1 MTTRGATPKTF
12 NEYFQEGPMRQLI
25 KNLIGLYKYR
35 VLIQNL
41 VSRELKARYR
51 GTALGFLWSFFNPFL
66 LMIIYTIVFGFII
79 GPRDPAFNNSP
90 WLYALFLFCGVLPWT
105 WFSSSSME
113 SANVLMV
120 QGNLIKK
127 ILFPSEI
134 LPLVVVISNFIHF
147 LLGLP
152 IIFLF
157 VPILGKKFTL
167 YLLFL
172 PLVCLVQFVFSLGF
186 AFLVSALTVH
196 FRDIKDILNNLLTF
210 WFFATPIIYPITFEA
225 IQKSKILKLWMN
237 INPMTHIMGGYQ
249 SCIFYG
255 EMIHWKRLGVTFLV
269 SLLLLFLGY
278 FIFDKLRDSFPEEV

>member
-1 MTTRGATPKTF
+1 MIR
-12 NEYFQEGPMRQLI
+12 LL
-25 KNLIGLYKYR
+25 KNLKDLYKYR
-35 VLIQNL
+35 FLIQNL

-51 GTALGFLWSFFNPFL
+51 GTALGFLWSFINPFL
-66 LMIIYTIVFGFII
+66 LMVIYTIVFGFII

-105 WFSSSSME
+105 WFSSSSLE

-127 ILFPSEI
+127 ILFPVEI
-134 LPLVVVISNFIHF
+134 LPLVVVISNLIHF

-167 YLLFL
+167 YMFFL
-172 PLVCLVQFVFSLGF
+172 PLVILVQFIFSLGI

-196 FRDIKDILNNLLTF
+196 FRDIKDILNNLLIF
-210 WFFATPIIYPITFEA
+210 WFFASPIIYPITFPA
-225 IQKSKILKLWMN
+225 IESSKILKLWMN
-237 INPMTHIMGGYQ
+237 LNPITHIMGGYQ
-249 SCIFYG
+249 NCIFFG
-255 EMIHWKRLGVTFLV
+255 EMIRWKKLGVTFLV
-269 SLLLLFLGY
+269 SLLVLFLGY